1 MGKRLLL
8 QRRGRGVS
16 QWRAPDWKKIAPARY
31 PQDLINLI
39 NNGKTITA
47 TVKNLIPESG
57 RNVPLA
63 EIVYNNEIFY
73 IPSVEGLSKGQ
84 TIMIGTEAS
93 TSVGNI
99 VPLGSIKEGTII
111 SNVERRPGD
120 GGAIARS
127 AGAYA
132 VLLSQTEKGAI
143 IQFPSGKTMELNKNC
158 LATIGVIAG
167 GGKTEK
173 PKLKAGVNYKIM
185 RANKR
190 KWPRVRG
197 KAMYAASHPHGGG
210 SHPTGGRPVKRTAPP
225 GQKVGFYGSKRT
237 GRRKR

>member
-1 MGKRLLL
+1 MGKRLLV

-16 QWRAPDWKKIAPARY
+16 QWRAPDWRKVAPARY
-31 PQDLINLI
+31 PQDLVNLVS
-39 NNGKTITA
+39 NGKTITA
-47 TVKNLIPESG
+47 TVKDLIPESG
-57 RNVPLA
+57 RNTPLA
-63 EIVYNNEIFY
+63 KIVYDNEVFY

-84 TIMIGTEAS
+84 TIMIGAEAS

-185 RANKR
+185 KANKR

-210 SHPTGGRPVKRTAPP
+210 AHPTGGRPVKRTAPP

-237 GRRKR
+237 GRRKG